1 MYQLS
6 KYLILLIF
14 LCQTTPIVLAQESF
28 RVMFYNVENLFD
40 TKDDSLKNDNEFLP
54 DAMRRWNYYRYR
66 DKVNS
71 IAKVIIASSN
81 EYVPDLVGLCEVEND
96 TCLKDLVR
104 YSPLREADYRYVMTN
119 SPDERGIDV
128 ALLYQRGTFKIIE
141 KESIHVPV
149 EKLKKTPTRDILHV
163 AGKVL
168 SGDTLDVLVCHF
180 PSRSGGA
187 KKTEPYRLL
196 ASQIVQNTI
205 DSLMQV
211 RESPYFIVMGDFNDG
226 PQSRSLS
233 NLTKT
238 GLHNL
243 LKNKPMGTYRYRGNW
258 EIIDQILVSANILDS
273 MSRIHTSEDK
283 AMIIR
288 YPYLLEEDD
297 KYGGDKPY
305 RTYNGIKYHGGYSDH
320 LPICVDLEIIRD
332 DKDYYSR

>member
-1 MYQLS
+1 ML
-6 KYLILLIF
+6 F

-71 IAKVIIASSN
+71 IAKVIIASGN

-96 TCLKDLVR
+96 TCLRDLVR

-149 EKLKKTPTRDILHV
+149 EILKKTPTRDILHV

-187 KKTEPYRLL
+187 RKTEPYRLL

-243 LKNKPMGTYRYRGNW
+243 LKNKPMGTCRYRGNW

-320 LPICVDLEIIRD
+320 LPICVDLDIIRD

>member
-1 MYQLS
+1 M
-6 KYLILLIF
+6 
-14 LCQTTPIVLAQESF
+14 
-28 RVMFYNVENLFD
+28 
-40 TKDDSLKNDNEFLP
+40 
-54 DAMRRWNYYRYR
+54 
-66 DKVNS
+66 
-71 IAKVIIASSN
+71 
-81 EYVPDLVGLCEVEND
+81 
-96 TCLKDLVR
+96 
-104 YSPLREADYRYVMTN
+104 
-119 SPDERGIDV
+119 

-187 KKTEPYRLL
+187 RKTEPYRLL

-320 LPICVDLEIIRD
+320 LPICVDLDIIRD